1 MNTSQFSN
9 FVHLAAFY
17 HFHWFLK
24 NSFKLCLVTINNYYY
39 YCIILSNLR
48 KYLISLFLLAAV
60 FAVNGADIFHHHDHY
75 TDGTDESKC
84 AECILNNSLNQTV
97 ISPQDYVTAEFT
109 VEFILHDNPAPLVNL
124 LLQFNLNNK
133 APPSA

>member
-1 MNTSQFSN
+1 
-9 FVHLAAFY
+9 L
-17 HFHWFLK
+17 LK
-24 NSFKLCLVTINNYYY
+24 I
-39 YCIILSNLR
+39 R
-48 KYLISLFLLAAV
+48 KYIIPFFLLTAI

-84 AECILNNSLNQTV
+84 AECILNNSLNQT
-97 ISPQDYVTAEFT
+97 IIAAQDSLTAAFF
-109 VEFILHDNPAPLVNL
+109 VDHILQDNPAPLVNL

>member
-1 MNTSQFSN
+1 M
-9 FVHLAAFY
+9 
-17 HFHWFLK
+17 
-24 NSFKLCLVTINNYYY
+24 IP
-39 YCIILSNLR
+39 
-48 KYLISLFLLAAV
+48 LFLLTAI

-75 TDGTDESKC
+75 TEGTDESKC

-109 VEFILHDNPAPLVNL
+109 VEFILHDNPAPLVSL